1 MIRENF
7 QFDDEV
13 DTKEGRHFIY
23 KAVEFFMFRTIEK
36 VKKSRCSF
44 WLMEEDY
51 AKKLYE
57 KYLFIY
63 NRSSD
68 PDMEL
73 CHMLVQVASDY
84 IDFIEGGFSD
94 KFSFPFD
101 YDVLF
106 DLNESWYNK
115 IDIKNLYTEE
125 IMILLINKLY
135 YSPVYHPLLLV

>member
-1 MIRENF
+1 MIRKNF

-36 VKKSRCSF
+36 VKKSKFR
-44 WLMEEDY
+44 LIEEDY

-73 CHMLVQVASDY
+73 CHLLIQVASDY
-84 IDFIEGGFSD
+84 IDFVEDGFSN

-106 DLNESWYNK
+106 DLEEWFNE
-115 IDIKNLYTEE
+115 IDTKNLYTEE
-125 IMILLINKLY
+125 IMLLLINKLY

>member
-36 VKKSRCSF
+36 VKKSKF
-44 WLMEEDY
+44 KLIEEDY

-63 NRSSD
+63 NRSND

-73 CHMLVQVASDY
+73 CHLLIQVASDY
-84 IDFIEGGFSD
+84 IDFVEDGFSN

-101 YDVLF
+101 YEVLF
-106 DLNESWYNK
+106 DLEEWFNEINT
-115 IDIKNLYTEE
+115 KNLYTAE
-125 IMILLINKLY
+125 IMLLLINKLY

>member
-1 MIRENF
+1 ML
-7 QFDDEV
+7 
-13 DTKEGRHFIY
+13 
-23 KAVEFFMFRTIEK
+23 RTIEQ
-36 VKKSRCSF
+36 VKKSKFR
-44 WLMEEDY
+44 LIEEDY

-73 CHMLVQVASDY
+73 CYLLIQVASDY
-84 IDFIEGGFSD
+84 IDFVEDGFSN

-106 DLNESWYNK
+106 DLEEWFNE
-115 IDIKNLYTEE
+115 IDTKSLYTEE
-125 IMILLINKLY
+125 IMLLLINKLY
-135 YSPVYHPLLLV
+135 YSPIYHPLLLV

>member
-1 MIRENF
+1 MIRENI

-36 VKKSRCSF
+36 VKKSKF
-44 WLMEEDY
+44 KLIEEDY

-73 CHMLVQVASDY
+73 CYLLIQVASDY
-84 IDFIEGGFSD
+84 IDFVEDGFSN

-106 DLNESWYNK
+106 DLEEWFNE
-115 IDIKNLYTEE
+115 IDTKSLYTEE
-125 IMILLINKLY
+125 IMLLLINKLY
-135 YSPVYHPLLLV
+135 YSPIYHPLLLV

>member
-7 QFDDEV
+7 QFDDEI
-13 DTKEGRHFIY
+13 DTEEGRHFIY

-36 VKKSRCSF
+36 VKKSKFR
-44 WLMEEDY
+44 LIEEDY

-63 NRSSD
+63 NRSSN

-73 CHMLVQVASDY
+73 CHLLIQVASDY
-84 IDFIEGGFSD
+84 IDFVEDGFSN

-106 DLNESWYNK
+106 DLEEWFDE
-115 IDIKNLYTEE
+115 IDTKNLYTEE

>member
-1 MIRENF
+1 MIRKNF

-36 VKKSRCSF
+36 VKKSKF
-44 WLMEEDY
+44 KLIEEDY

-73 CHMLVQVASDY
+73 CHLLIQVASDY
-84 IDFIEGGFSD
+84 IDFVEDGFSN

-101 YDVLF
+101 YEVLF
-106 DLNESWYNK
+106 DLKEWFNK
-115 IDIKNLYTEE
+115 IDTKNLYTEE
-125 IMILLINKLY
+125 IMLLLINKLY